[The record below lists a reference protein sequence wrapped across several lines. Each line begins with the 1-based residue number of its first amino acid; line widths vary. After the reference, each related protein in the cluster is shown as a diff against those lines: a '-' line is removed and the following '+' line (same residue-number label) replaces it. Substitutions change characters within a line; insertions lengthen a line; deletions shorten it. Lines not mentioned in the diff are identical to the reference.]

1 MVKSSSTLPHV
12 ATDTWI
18 QATWEEFLDLG
29 DHPQYAKG
37 KFYYDQGY
45 MRIEMSPLGSA
56 HGHDNAIVST
66 VVVVYAAL
74 KSAFR
79 SLLILALEK
88 QECGKLNLTPLSIL
102 GSISGFSLA
111 TTPRLTWIS

>member
-18 QATWEEFLDLG
+18 QATWEEFLDLA

-37 KFYYDQGY
+37 RFYYDQGY

-74 KSAFR
+74 KNIRIQEFTNTSFRKTGVRETQPDTAFYIGGVFPV
-79 SLLILALEK
+79 SPSQQL
-88 QECGKLNLTPLSIL
+88 PD
-102 GSISGFSLA
+102 
-111 TTPRLTWIS
+111 